1 VNWFTLQRNYCCT
14 ELNEKK
20 SFQRF
25 FQILLVSRAGYPR
38 VRLPGLP
45 WSPQFM
51 PAYEMALGTAPAGV
65 GAKRNRPGSVASAVA
80 SYFGSTEF
88 CDDLAPSTQAIRR
101 VLLEKF
107 RREHGDK
114 PIALLP
120 RKFIDEMLRAL
131 RRGARKNWLKAL
143 RGLLQYCVAEGL
155 CKEDVTASI
164 RLAPSQGGSFHTWTD
179 DEIAQFEAHHPVGS
193 KPPARLRALLLYTG
207 QRRGDV
213 IRMGRQHIKD
223 GVLTI
228 TQQKTGVR
236 VAVPVHPQLRAIIDA
251 SAGVNANL
259 TFIVTQRGKPFPG
272 HSFTAWFRKHCDD
285 AGLPKRCVVHGL
297 RKAAG
302 RKLAEAECRAHE
314 IMAVLGHTTLK
325 EAERYTKDFDRAK
338 LARSAMARLGIE
350 TVTRKAKN

>member
-1 VNWFTLQRNYCCT
+1 
-14 ELNEKK
+14 
-20 SFQRF
+20 
-25 FQILLVSRAGYPR
+25 
-38 VRLPGLP
+38 
-45 WSPQFM
+45 M

-164 RLAPSQGGSFHTWTD
+164 KLAPSQGGSFHTWTD

>member
-1 VNWFTLQRNYCCT
+1 MRKFPRYVQHWVDDEGRPHQYFRR
-14 ELNEKK
+14 K
-20 SFQRF
+20 
-25 FQILLVSRAGYPR
+25 GYPK
-38 VRLPGLP
+38 VPLPGLP

-51 PAYEMALGTAPAGV
+51 AAYEMALGTAPADV
-65 GAKRNRPGSVASAVA
+65 GTKRNRPGSVASAVA

-88 CDDLAPSTQAIRR
+88 NALKPSTRDIRR

-120 RKFIDEMLRAL
+120 RKFIDEMLREL
-131 RRGARKNWLKAL
+131 RPGARKNWLKAL
-143 RGLLQYCVAEGL
+143 RGLIQYCVAEGL

-164 RLAPSQGGSFHTWTD
+164 KLAPSISKGFHTWTD
-179 DEIAQFEAHHPVGS
+179 DEIAQFEAHHPIGT
-193 KPPARLRALLLYTG
+193 KPRLAFALLLYTG

-228 TQQKTGVR
+228 TQQKTGVT
-236 VAVPVHPQLRAIIDA
+236 VAMPVHPDLRAAIDA
-251 SAGVNANL
+251 SAGINTNL
-259 TFIVTQRGKPFPG
+259 TFIVTERGRPFPG

-297 RKAAG
+297 RKAAA
-302 RKLAEAECRAHE
+302 RRLAEKGCTPHH
-314 IMAVLGHTTLK
+314 IMSITGHTTLK
-325 EAERYTKDFDRAK
+325 EVERYTKAFDRER
-338 LARSAMARLGIE
+338 LAREAMARMAA
-350 TVTRKAKN
+350 R

>member
-1 VNWFTLQRNYCCT
+1 MKLPRYTQAWVDHEGRPHCYFRRRG
-14 ELNEKK
+14 
-20 SFQRF
+20 F
-25 FQILLVSRAGYPR
+25 PR

-51 PAYEMALGTAPAGV
+51 AAYEMALGTAPLGV

-88 CDDLAPSTQAIRR
+88 CNDLKPSTQAIRR

-131 RRGARKNWLKAL
+131 RPGARKNWLKAL

-164 RLAPSQGGSFHTWTD
+164 KLAPSQGGSFHTWTD
-179 DEIAQFEAHHPVGS
+179 EEIAQFEAHHPIGS
-193 KPPARLRALLLYTG
+193 KPRLAFALLLYTG

-228 TQQKTGVR
+228 TQQKTGTT
-236 VAVPVHPQLRAIIDA
+236 VAVPVLPELRAAIDA
-251 SAGVNANL
+251 SAGTNL
-259 TFIVTQRGKPFPG
+259 TFMVTERGKPFPG
-272 HSFTAWFRKHCDD
+272 HSFTHWFREHCDA
-285 AGLPKRCVVHGL
+285 AGLPKHCVPHGL
-297 RKAAG
+297 RKAAA
-302 RKLAEAECRAHE
+302 RRLAEAGCTVHE
-314 IMAVLGHTTLK
+314 IAAITGHTTLK
-325 EAERYTKDFDRAK
+325 EVERYTKAFDRER
-338 LARSAMARLGIE
+338 LARSGMARLGNE